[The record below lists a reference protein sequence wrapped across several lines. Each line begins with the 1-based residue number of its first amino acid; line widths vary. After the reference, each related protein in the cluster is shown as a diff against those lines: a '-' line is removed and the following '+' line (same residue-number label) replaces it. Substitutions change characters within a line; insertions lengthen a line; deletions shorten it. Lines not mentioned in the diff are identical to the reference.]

1 MKVIDYIQTVLIGT
15 GFALLFCLPALSLF
29 FDIGYGAKE
38 RLFIISFVAAFLLM
52 IIRPLSDI
60 FDEQRW
66 LKKLIVLRK
75 GLGILSASIIVG
87 FMLQSIIAPGSVYLT
102 SLFSARYY
110 SLTSYAL
117 FAHIGDI
124 SGLILLLTSN
134 RWSQR
139 LLKGNWKRIQRL
151 SYAYFYAGGLY
162 EALYLESSFALF
174 ALVVVTG
181 LVLFAWVLKLL
192 HTEQDRPTV

>member
-1 MKVIDYIQTVLIGT
+1 MKMIDYIQTVLTGT
-15 GFALLFCLPALSLF
+15 GFALLFCLPALALF
-29 FDIGYGAKE
+29 FDIGYEAKE
-38 RLFIISFVAAFLLM
+38 GLFIVSFTAAFLLM
-52 IIRPLSDI
+52 TIRPLSDI
-60 FDEQRW
+60 FDEQIW
-66 LKKLIVLRK
+66 LKRLISMRK
-75 GLGILSASIIVG
+75 GLGIFSASIIIG
-87 FMLQSIIAPGSVYLT
+87 FMLQAIIAPGSVYLT
-102 SLFSARYY
+102 SIFSARYY
-110 SLTSYAL
+110 SLTNYAL
-117 FAHIGDI
+117 FAHVGDI

-162 EALYLESSFALF
+162 EALYLGSSFALF

-192 HTEQDRPTV
+192 QTEQGQPTV